1 MFSKE
6 GEGVVK
12 KSGTSFMDRP
22 PQSLFVLTTGVAEE
36 HWTFLVSVT
45 VGTLWDLFTS

>member
-1 MFSKE
+1 MAQ
-6 GEGVVK
+6 K
-12 KSGTSFMDRP
+12 KVFKRLLWMAP
-22 PQSLFVLTTGVAEE
+22 LFVLTTGVAEE